1 MTEQQ
6 TGYQLAH
13 PVYLDVAMM
22 ISFLAY
28 LEGGVVTH
36 EESTQKEAG
45 ARERAFKGRA
55 GLRAR
60 LPWALDAEAGTE
72 GSTQHRNEVS
82 LESKSARQHTAASLF
97 NLLYE
102 YLSSDDQLVSL
113 KEPSQL
119 EGLRTGQL
127 VEMTGEYLGNPLEAI
142 LAFVASMYP
151 YYAEQQKAQLAAAS
165 DAVEKL
171 KKAQKSGSPARR
183 AQAQTAVQAQAA
195 VPDIAEVLTT
205 AVEQAKEKEN
215 EFGVQM
221 MLRMAEEITHVP
233 VHDLLFRMP
242 SGLQA
247 VLTVSSEYY
256 SPEVNEYLRAG
267 EFRIIGK
274 VTRVVTGDNAINLT
288 QRTVVGV
295 ANPATA
301 QDLVAKAETENIK
314 LDVADPIV
322 TAPAVQV
329 LPMAIFI

>member
-1 MTEQQ
+1 MTDQQ

-36 EESTQKEAG
+36 EEATQTEAG
-45 ARERAFKGRA
+45 TRERVLKGRA

-72 GSTQHRNEVS
+72 GSTQRRDEVS

-102 YLSSDDQLVSL
+102 YLINDDRLIRLS
-113 KEPSQL
+113 EPSQL
-119 EGLRTGQL
+119 DELRTGQL

-142 LAFVASMYP
+142 LAFVATMYP
-151 YYAEQQKAQLAAAS
+151 YYTEQQKAQLAAAAETA
-165 DAVEKL
+165 DKL
-171 KKAQKSGSPARR
+171 KKAQKSGNPARR
-183 AQAQTAVQAQAA
+183 AQAQQADPAS
-195 VPDIAEVLTT
+195 DLAEVLTT
-205 AVEQAKEKEN
+205 AVEQAKEQESQ
-215 EFGVQM
+215 FGLQM

-247 VLTVSSEYY
+247 VLTASSEYY
-256 SPEVNEYLRAG
+256 SPETNEYLRAG

-274 VTRVVTGDNAINLT
+274 VTRVVTGDNTINLT
-288 QRTVVGV
+288 RRTVVGV

-301 QDLVAKAETENIK
+301 QDLVATAETENIK

>member
-1 MTEQQ
+1 MLFMTDQQ
-6 TGYQLAH
+6 IGYQLAH

-36 EESTQKEAG
+36 EEATQTEAG
-45 ARERAFKGRA
+45 ARERVLKGRA

-60 LPWALDAEAGTE
+60 LPWALDAEVGTE
-72 GSTQHRNEVS
+72 GSTHRLDEVS

-102 YLSSDDQLVSL
+102 YLTSDDQLIRLS
-113 KEPSQL
+113 EPSQL
-119 EGLRTGQL
+119 DELRTGQL
-127 VEMTGEYLGNPLEAI
+127 VEMTGEYLGNPLEEI
-142 LAFVASMYP
+142 LAFVATMYP
-151 YYAEQQKAQLAAAS
+151 YYAEQQKAQLAAAAEAA
-165 DAVEKL
+165 DKL
-171 KKAQKSGSPARR
+171 KKAQKSGNPARR
-183 AQAQTAVQAQAA
+183 AQAQPAA
-195 VPDIAEVLTT
+195 PVPDLAEMLSTV
-205 AVEQAKEKEN
+205 VEQAKDQES
-215 EFGVQM
+215 EFGLQM
-221 MLRMAEEITHVP
+221 MLRMAQEITHVP

-256 SPEVNEYLRAG
+256 SPETNEYLRAG

-274 VTRVVTGDNAINLT
+274 VTRVITGGNTINLT
-288 QRTVVGV
+288 RRTVVGV

-301 QDLVAKAETENIK
+301 QDLVANAETENIK